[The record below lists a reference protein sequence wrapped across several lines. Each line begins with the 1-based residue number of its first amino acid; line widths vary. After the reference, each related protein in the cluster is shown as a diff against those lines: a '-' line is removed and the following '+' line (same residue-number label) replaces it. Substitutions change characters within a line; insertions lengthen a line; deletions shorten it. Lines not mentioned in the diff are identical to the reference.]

1 MQGGGTK
8 HTEALTVQSSSAGTM
23 NGCEALAREVE
34 EGVPLLTDRTELGR
48 LSFLAFVELFG
59 FSNLQLLSRHRR
71 WCTRCWKDDGN
82 EPCERTVAR

>member
-34 EGVPLLTDRTELGR
+34 EGVRRLTDRTELGR
-48 LSFLAFVELFG
+48 LSFPALVELFG
-59 FSNLQLLSRHRR
+59 FSDLQLLSRRR
-71 WCTRCWKDDGN
+71 RCSGCWKDDGD
-82 EPCERTVAR
+82 EPCERKVDR